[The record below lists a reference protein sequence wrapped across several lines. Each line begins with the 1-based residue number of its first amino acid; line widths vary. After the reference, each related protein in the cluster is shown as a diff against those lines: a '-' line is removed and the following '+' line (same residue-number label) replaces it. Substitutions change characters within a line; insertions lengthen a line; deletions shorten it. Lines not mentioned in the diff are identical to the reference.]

1 MDEETIFKALTLK
14 GSTRLE
20 SLDDLSQVGKN
31 FLYACV
37 HLLEKPKGEIHQHK
51 NTFNTFKILES
62 KNISVDRNEVLNFL
76 SNFVDTEGCLI
87 NNKNKRV
94 LSMITNHIE
103 SNLNV
108 QKDKKPIVEGKEDW
122 LTAYKSQCKLGQ
134 HNSVE
139 MANLLGM
146 KVDTF
151 RSKIL
156 REKKSKVIE
165 IAYNGPLSC
174 EFCLKKQQ
182 KEAENKGSDPFVTP
196 KRKSTRNESSQKNKK
211 PRVEEVDWLT
221 AYKSQCKLGQHK
233 IIEMANLIGMNIETF
248 RSKILRE
255 RKSKDIEIAYNG
267 PLSCEFCL
275 KIKVQEAEHRE
286 SDLFVTPKGNVSI
299 NKVTPSSSPS
309 NNQITEEMLAKVATK
324 CSKHTHLNMAD
335 FFGVKRTA
343 LTRRINRSNLV
354 FSNTEEDPLICHF
367 CPSVDSPTIESPS
380 NTSKIITEEMM
391 NIIKTKCADN
401 HDWTEVANYFG
412 VSPSTLRYHMNKLEK
427 SGFIYSNI
435 YNDSSKCFFCVDTPL
450 PDRSDAVLKRLMDPI
465 IESVKKLSGIERKT
479 EEYILCQVAKR
490 MCNQSG
496 NRRLAQIFEKL
507 GEDPESEFTKVK
519 FKVPVKQTSHM
530 KVKLMLSV
538 NSYNDLRG
546 LLSEYITFPC
556 IDTIVQAQKPMYPT
570 EEEPEDFIM
579 DGKAV
584 GKFWPPLKLLQNSVV
599 DILEVFHGE
608 NPKRVPNEMTLKG
621 SFGGDGA
628 SGFTDR
634 MGGDKDLDTGSRYV
648 LGAKID
654 QLIVEPEKIGGEVI
668 EYFLETSQSH
678 VTFKPILIA
687 QFKENSE
694 TLGIT
699 WEWIQK
705 KWKNEL
711 QSFTVRF
718 DKRDIRINFPKPKIT
733 GDGKLFLQ
741 LLNLPQA
748 YCYLCTITR
757 DMGQDT
763 EECKHGMKIDRDL
776 DSMYDL
782 MEKYTKLWEKA
793 KRNKKTK
800 KKFLNYFTAEERQFM
815 CGFAK
820 VMRGGFDFRNL
831 PTMHFKIHLF
841 DFAKKINYQMGS
853 RQYTTSQESVAE
865 IEKKLGNS
873 KRKTVVR
880 VKKQPC
886 QNPIC
891 DEKPKGFV
899 KLKQHVIGKKQPK
912 RCIQYYGKNNLLP
925 DLISNA
931 KNELTFKRRTK
942 KKSTNQNHLERAKKD
957 FTKKIFDSLGI
968 KVNKMKL
975 AGRGANSENG
985 NTTMEFLKSKNRPKV
1000 LSLYHT
1006 KSDKEI
1012 ADLDL
1017 FFDQARVIIGVT
1029 NKIGKINCQAFSE
1042 YVKDAY
1048 LHWINSFKQFAHI
1061 KSSLHWTLGHVC
1073 TLIASNRGYTLAG
1086 VSENS
1091 VEKWIKP
1098 YRVVTLTNARQTKM
1112 QDNNTDCLRIMY
1124 LQTRQDIRKFDRI
1137 MKTTEPDDDV
1147 SRKIDSFFIKNED
1160 GKVWSFKEKSNLHD

>member
-1 MDEETIFKALTLK
+1 M
-14 GSTRLE
+14 
-20 SLDDLSQVGKN
+20 SQ
-31 FLYACV
+31 
-37 HLLEKPKGEIHQHK
+37 
-51 NTFNTFKILES
+51 KIL
-62 KNISVDRNEVLNFL
+62 F
-76 SNFVDTEGCLI
+76 
-87 NNKNKRV
+87 
-94 LSMITNHIE
+94 
-103 SNLNV
+103 
-108 QKDKKPIVEGKEDW
+108 Q
-122 LTAYKSQCKLGQ
+122 
-134 HNSVE
+134 
-139 MANLLGM
+139 
-146 KVDTF
+146 
-151 RSKIL
+151 
-156 REKKSKVIE
+156 
-165 IAYNGPLSC
+165 
-174 EFCLKKQQ
+174 
-182 KEAENKGSDPFVTP
+182 
-196 KRKSTRNESSQKNKK
+196 
-211 PRVEEVDWLT
+211 
-221 AYKSQCKLGQHK
+221 
-233 IIEMANLIGMNIETF
+233 
-248 RSKILRE
+248 
-255 RKSKDIEIAYNG
+255 DI
-267 PLSCEFCL
+267 
-275 KIKVQEAEHRE
+275 
-286 SDLFVTPKGNVSI
+286 
-299 NKVTPSSSPS
+299 
-309 NNQITEEMLAKVATK
+309 
-324 CSKHTHLNMAD
+324 
-335 FFGVKRTA
+335 
-343 LTRRINRSNLV
+343 
-354 FSNTEEDPLICHF
+354 
-367 CPSVDSPTIESPS
+367 
-380 NTSKIITEEMM
+380 
-391 NIIKTKCADN
+391 
-401 HDWTEVANYFG
+401 
-412 VSPSTLRYHMNKLEK
+412 
-427 SGFIYSNI
+427 
-435 YNDSSKCFFCVDTPL
+435 
-450 PDRSDAVLKRLMDPI
+450 
-465 IESVKKLSGIERKT
+465 
-479 EEYILCQVAKR
+479 
-490 MCNQSG
+490 
-496 NRRLAQIFEKL
+496 
-507 GEDPESEFTKVK
+507 
-519 FKVPVKQTSHM
+519 
-530 KVKLMLSV
+530 
-538 NSYNDLRG
+538 
-546 LLSEYITFPC
+546 
-556 IDTIVQAQKPMYPT
+556 
-570 EEEPEDFIM
+570 
-579 DGKAV
+579 
-584 GKFWPPLKLLQNSVV
+584 
-599 DILEVFHGE
+599 
-608 NPKRVPNEMTLKG
+608 
-621 SFGGDGA
+621 
-628 SGFTDR
+628 
-634 MGGDKDLDTGSRYV
+634 
-648 LGAKID
+648 
-654 QLIVEPEKIGGEVI
+654 
-668 EYFLETSQSH
+668 
-678 VTFKPILIA
+678 
-687 QFKENSE
+687 
-694 TLGIT
+694 
-699 WEWIQK
+699 
-705 KWKNEL
+705 
-711 QSFTVRF
+711 
-718 DKRDIRINFPKPKIT
+718 RDIRINFPKPKIT

-886 QNPIC
+886 QNPMC